1 MKTITKIALKSS
13 ERSDAEQIGTEKAL
27 PLAVNPAEVRHAAVD
42 MPHLVEAAFNL
53 FVAADYL
60 RGQFDSVCTK
70 HGISHTQYNVLR
82 ILQRAYPEGHSRCE
96 IIDRLVERAPDT
108 TRLIDRLEQ
117 QGYVE
122 RIRSLEDRRLSI
134 ARITHKGL
142 NILDEITPCFESV
155 WQELTCK
162 VSRAESLMLA
172 EICEKIYAGGY
183 CKEVRIE
190 M

>member
-1 MKTITKIALKSS
+1 MKSS
-13 ERSDAEQIGTEKAL
+13 ANNERIGTETAL
-27 PLAVNPAEVRHAAVD
+27 PLATSRQELRHAAGD
-42 MPHLVEAAFNL
+42 TTHLVEAAFNL
-53 FVAADYL
+53 FVAADYV
-60 RGQFDSVCTK
+60 RGKFDSVCTE

-96 IIDRLVERAPDT
+96 IIERLVERAPDT

-155 WQELTCK
+155 WQELLCK
-162 VSRAESLMLA
+162 ISRAESLMLA
-172 EICEKIYAGGY
+172 EICEKIYAGGS
-183 CKEVRIE
+183 CKEIRIE